1 MKNTTSNISEL
12 LSEYQDL
19 ELQAHVSL
27 DDVISKVTQEV
38 SELYEAIEASDTG
51 ESKKEAAD
59 AIINILSASSKLG
72 GLPSDFDARGE
83 IKEGTLSSEGGQLL
97 KMLGKWNQ
105 TVQALRG
112 RYSRNSATVEDLSV
126 VTRSLVSDI
135 LRYVDTD
142 QTIESI
148 IEGNTTKF
156 KSRIDA
162 YKSDISLDDYVSL
175 HPDFPK
181 KGIMFRDISPILA
194 SPEAM
199 RHTAFELAYKC
210 RHVDVI
216 AGLDARGFLFGIAVA
231 ELLGKPFVMIRKKGK
246 LPGETVGVDYSLE
259 YGDNSIEMQKDAIAP
274 GQKVAIIDDLL
285 ATGGTFA
292 AAASLVEKVGGQVDS
307 LLSVIALDEPF
318 LLAHPVRQ
326 SLGKYRNESL
336 LRYE

>member
-1 MKNTTSNISEL
+1 MKNTASNIPEL

-38 SELYEAIEASDTG
+38 SELSEAFEALDSQ
-51 ESKKEAAD
+51 ESEKEAAD

-72 GLPSDFDARGE
+72 GLPSDFDESGAA
-83 IKEGTLSSEGGQLL
+83 SEGAALPEGAQLL
-97 KMLGKWNQ
+97 RMLGKWNQ

-112 RYSRNSATVEDLSV
+112 RYSRNSPTAADLSV
-126 VTRSLVSDI
+126 ITRSLVSGI
-135 LRYVDTD
+135 LLHAGRD
-142 QTIESI
+142 QTIEGI
-148 IEGNTTKF
+148 IEGNIAKF

-162 YKSDISLDDYVSL
+162 YKSDISLDDHVWLY
-175 HPDFPK
+175 PDFPK

-210 RHVDVI
+210 RHADVI
-216 AGLDARGFLFGIAVA
+216 AGLDARGFLFGLAVA

-318 LLAHPVRQ
+318 LLSHPVRQ
-326 SLGKYRNESL
+326 SLAKYRNESL